1 MLNKIWKQ
9 YVYVFLIIWYLT
21 RTIST
26 KYMYMMKKKLGFFL
40 LLPTINSMD
49 NISYFKLL
57 TDKKF
62 N

>member
-26 KYMYMMKKKLGFFL
+26 KYMYMMKKKLL
-40 LLPTINSMD
+40 SNLNW
-49 NISYFKLL
+49 
-57 TDKKF
+57 KKVQLSEYTSDF
-62 N
+62 IIGVY